1 MPLYM
6 AIITYHEYGCYL
18 DFINRNRY
26 CNWFIYLGVHYIIIK
41 GEKNNG
47 NNQEEQQ
54 TGGNRKPR
62 IMEHHQRPDAYFV
75 KAFDNGVSIST
86 SIGKKDG
93 DTWFNFYLPVY
104 LAKDCKIEVIE
115 GLNTINVKNAFL
127 SPFKRKD
134 GSAGLQLVIT
144 EAETI

>member
-1 MPLYM
+1 M

-18 DFINRNRY
+18 DFIYRNRY
-26 CNWFIYLGVHYIIIK
+26 RNWFIYLGVHYIIIK
-41 GEKNNG
+41 GEKTMASIKKNSKPA
-47 NNQEEQQ
+47 ETE
-54 TGGNRKPR
+54 NRESWNIIKGQMR
-62 IMEHHQRPDAYFV
+62 IFV
-75 KAFDNGVSIST
+75 KVFDNGTSIST
-86 SIGKKDG
+86 SIGRKEG
-93 DTWFNFYLPVY
+93 DSWFNFYLPVY

-134 GSAGLQLVIT
+134 GTAGLQLVIT